1 MNKRA
6 INFWLLNL
14 LPTCFVLLC
23 FFCPPVFCTD
33 SHFSSGKSSVAVPF
47 ELDNNLIYV
56 RVSVNG
62 SRPLSFILDTGAHS
76 MIHVRQARTIGLK
89 LKLVGQARGAG
100 ATQPDVYLV
109 TEKVSFSLPGVQLSP
124 RMLVA
129 VSLDAAEAC
138 VNEFNIDEEGRKIG
152 SDRSKQSGAKRE
164 VDGILGKQFFDQF
177 VVEIDYAHRL
187 LNVYD
192 RSSYKYAGSG
202 KEIPLEI
209 GEQHIF
215 ARAQIKVAGRAPLA
229 GRFLLDTG
237 SAQAISLMKPF
248 MNENKLLPSTEGMTS
263 LPVCGL
269 GGHEK
274 EKSWIGTLEA
284 LQLGEFK
291 VAAPVTEFRLADP
304 NTDAD
309 GFIGGAVFRRFKVI
323 FDYSRRRM
331 ILEPRSDLSK

>member
-1 MNKRA
+1 MKHKG
-6 INFWLLNL
+6 LVL
-14 LPTCFVLLC
+14 TCFTCFGTLLLC
-23 FFCPPVFCTD
+23 LIFCSTALCAD
-33 SHFSSGKSSVAVPF
+33 ARFSSGKSALAIPI
-47 ELDNNLIYV
+47 ELEGNLIYV

-62 SRPLSFILDTGAHS
+62 SRPLSFILDTGAYS
-76 MIHVRQARTIGLK
+76 IIHASQARSIGLTMK
-89 LKLVGQARGAG
+89 LIGEGGGIGAN
-100 ATQPDVYLV
+100 QPDFYLV
-109 TEKVSFSLPGVQLSP
+109 TEKVSFSLPGVALSP
-124 RMLVA
+124 RRLLA
-129 VSLDAAEAC
+129 ASLDAAESC
-138 VNEFNIDEEGRKIG
+138 VNEFVIDEQGRNIP

-164 VDGILGKQFFDQF
+164 VDGILGKEFFDQF

-192 RSSYKYAGSG
+192 PSSYKYAGSG
-202 KEIPLEI
+202 KTIPLEV

-215 ARAQIKVAGRAPLA
+215 VQAQIRAAGRAPLT

-237 SAQAISLMKPF
+237 SAQAVSLLKPF
-248 MNENKLLPSTEGMTS
+248 MDEHHLLPSTEGMTS

-269 GGHEK
+269 GGHAK
-274 EKSWIGTLEA
+274 ENSWIGTLEA

-291 VAAPVTEFRLADP
+291 VAAPVTEFRLSEP

-331 ILEPRSDLSK
+331 ILEPRGDLK